1 MMTDDPKYTVFEKA
15 PLDKYL
21 DRNVVFYCP
30 NCGYKMQ
37 TPYDMSQIKLPDL
50 EVPSIIKN
58 ECAFTPNFTIPCPD
72 CKNGYLVDI
81 DAGMVEIIRTL
92 SWDLLDKPIK
102 TTACCAG
109 HVYKNG
115 VTIEI
120 NRLVRAR
127 IEISTPYIQFAPGMS
142 PLDTDLNILPWMH
155 TNGYWVFEQVEFFEN
170 DTDEHPAFYT
180 PKDRGVAIRFNHEII
195 DDILDKYSDSYDVG
209 GATNDILNHFTEA
222 RVSLLSYIREVMVP
236 RWNHDAIRRKD
247 PRFDKY

>member
-92 SWDLLDKPIK
+92 SWDLLDKPIR
-102 TTACCAG
+102 TTACCAVMFIKWS
-109 HVYKNG
+109 HHRDK
-115 VTIEI
+115 
-120 NRLVRAR
+120 
-127 IEISTPYIQFAPGMS
+127 STCPRPYRNFNSIYPVCS
-142 PLDTDLNILPWMH
+142 RNESI
-155 TNGYWVFEQVEFFEN
+155 GY
-170 DTDEHPAFYT
+170 
-180 PKDRGVAIRFNHEII
+180 G
-195 DDILDKYSDSYDVG
+195 S
-209 GATNDILNHFTEA
+209 
-222 RVSLLSYIREVMVP
+222 
-236 RWNHDAIRRKD
+236 
-247 PRFDKY
+247 